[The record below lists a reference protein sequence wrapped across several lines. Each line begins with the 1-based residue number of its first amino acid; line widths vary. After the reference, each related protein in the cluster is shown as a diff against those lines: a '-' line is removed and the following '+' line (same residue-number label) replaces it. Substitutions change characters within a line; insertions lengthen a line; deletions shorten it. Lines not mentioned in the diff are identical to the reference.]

1 MKSRMSLLYGA
12 IETLDQLLKIICSK
26 FLIHASK
33 KEDIVA
39 LEVIVTLVDKI
50 MIMKFLEENQDLK
63 LKNWKCLKLNY
74 NKD

>member
-12 IETLDQLLKIICSK
+12 IETLDQLLKIICSR
-26 FLIHASK
+26 FLIRASK